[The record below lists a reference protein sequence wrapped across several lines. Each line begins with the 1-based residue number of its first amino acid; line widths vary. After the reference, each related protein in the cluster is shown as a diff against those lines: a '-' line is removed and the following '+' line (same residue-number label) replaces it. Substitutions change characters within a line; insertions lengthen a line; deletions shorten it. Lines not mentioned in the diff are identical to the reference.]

1 MSAGHTGRVGT
12 AVVIGAALLSA
23 CSVIGGGGGGT
34 AEAVLHDRTGAEVA
48 RATLRPDGDQVRV
61 DVTATAIPAGTHG
74 IHIHAVGSCQAPGF
88 ESAGG
93 HFNPA
98 NRAHGLEN
106 PAGPHN
112 GDMVNMIVGP
122 GEQTNYRSTTTRITL
137 ATGASSIFDADG
149 SALVIHASADD
160 QRTDPSGNS
169 GARIACGVIRAR

>member
-1 MSAGHTGRVGT
+1 MAASGWVAG
-12 AVVIGAALLSA
+12 
-23 CSVIGGGGGGT
+23 CSVIGGGRGDT
-34 AEAVLHDRTGAEVA
+34 AEVVLHDRSGLEVA
-48 RATLRPDGDQVRV
+48 RATLRPEGDKVRV
-61 DVTATAIPAGTHG
+61 DVTTSAIPAGTHG
-74 IHIHAVGSCQAPGF
+74 VHIHAIGSCQGPDF

-93 HFNPA
+93 HFNPS

-112 GDMVNMIVGP
+112 GDMVNLVVG
-122 GEQTNYRSTTTRITL
+122 GSEQTSYRTTTAHVSLT
-137 ATGASSIFDADG
+137 TGAASLFDADG

>member
-1 MSAGHTGRVGT
+1 MGAVHSGRVGA

-23 CSVIGGGGGGT
+23 CSVIGGGGGDS

-48 RATLRPDGDQVRV
+48 RATLRPDGNQVRV
-61 DVTATAIPAGTHG
+61 DVTTTAIPAGTHG
-74 IHIHAVGSCQAPGF
+74 IHIHAVGSCQGPDF

-93 HFNPA
+93 HFNPS

-112 GDMVNMIVGP
+112 GDMVNMVVGP
-122 GEQTNYRSTTTRITL
+122 SEHTNYRSTSTHITL
-137 ATGASSIFDADG
+137 TTGAANLFDADG